1 MSADRQEQDIT
12 RLVYE
17 REALRYDNDRSR
29 DLVERQWLEQFG
41 TELPDAGA
49 VMDLGCGAGEP
60 IAGWLIENGYRVT
73 GVDFALPLLELARE
87 RWPNG
92 DWRVGDMRELD
103 LPERFDGII
112 CWDSFFHLTPD
123 EQVSCMPTIARHLRP
138 GGALLLTVGP
148 RAAETTGAV
157 GKGDV
162 YHASLSPETYEKLF
176 EESGLEVRAFC
187 SEDPNCSNHS
197 FLLGV
202 KTS

>member
-87 RWPNG
+87 RLPNG
-92 DWRVGDMRELD
+92 CLLYTSDAA
-103 LPERFDGII
+103 
-112 CWDSFFHLTPD
+112 D
-123 EQVSCMPTIARHLRP
+123 E
-138 GGALLLTVGP
+138 
-148 RAAETTGAV
+148 
-157 GKGDV
+157 
-162 YHASLSPETYEKLF
+162 
-176 EESGLEVRAFC
+176 
-187 SEDPNCSNHS
+187 
-197 FLLGV
+197 
-202 KTS
+202 